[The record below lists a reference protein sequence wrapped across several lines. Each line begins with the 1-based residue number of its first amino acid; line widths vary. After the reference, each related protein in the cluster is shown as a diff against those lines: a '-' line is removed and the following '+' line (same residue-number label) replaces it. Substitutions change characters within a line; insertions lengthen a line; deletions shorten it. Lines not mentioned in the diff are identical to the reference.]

1 MDAQPRERLA
11 VHQPEPE
18 IGRAP
23 ANRFIDRER
32 QLSMILSR
40 TLKAGDLQPR
50 LRKRELG
57 ESATPCLESVYDSK
71 LMLYT

>member
-1 MDAQPRERLA
+1 
-11 VHQPEPE
+11 
-18 IGRAP
+18 
-23 ANRFIDRER
+23 
-32 QLSMILSR
+32 MILSR